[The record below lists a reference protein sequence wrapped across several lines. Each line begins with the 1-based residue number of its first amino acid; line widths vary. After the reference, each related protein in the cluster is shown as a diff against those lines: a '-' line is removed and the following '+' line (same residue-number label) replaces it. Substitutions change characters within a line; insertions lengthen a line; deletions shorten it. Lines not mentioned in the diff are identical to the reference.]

1 MVRADVRHL
10 PVMVGDRVE
19 GMLSVRDVL
28 ASLTGSAPSAT

>member
-1 MVRADVRHL
+1 
-10 PVMVGDRVE
+10 MVGDRVE